1 MQKEVRKMRSNLEVG
16 LIKNKNRSLILAIE
30 NSKGIN
36 QVVFPNNFKL
46 LPNVT
51 EIFELELA
59 FYEFKTLTKD
69 NLIKRSAYFQSI
81 DGQETIHF
89 QLCKE
94 TCEALW
100 KNRSRATASYF
111 RNGLFSTGYAT
122 HGLFPYRGKFHPQLI
137 KSLLNLIGIREG
149 ETVLDPMCGSGTLN
163 VEASLMNIK
172 SIGVDKNPFGCF
184 MSKVKLDSLK
194 IDVNKLEEE
203 TTKNNSTTKSFLR
216 NKKIQKNLLGLDD
229 EKSKIRRLFL
239 LAYLDAMG
247 YARRTQRSI
256 DILFPIVLE
265 RYLEQV
271 KHFLRIS
278 KKINLKIGESK
289 IEFGDARNL
298 TFIKDSSID
307 GIITSPPYSFA
318 IDYAENDRPQ
328 LEYLGYDVNKLK
340 EEMIGLHGKGLKEKL
355 NLYFQDMNKVLQEMA
370 RVLKVGKY
378 TVIIIGSNDIQTKGI
393 RLENKIKEM
402 APLHNLKL
410 VREIKKPIK
419 GLRNT
424 MQDEFILIFKKVR

>member
-1 MQKEVRKMRSNLEVG
+1 MKTDLE
-16 LIKNKNRSLILAIE
+16 LKARNNKNDTLAIE
-30 NSKGIN
+30 NSKEVN
-36 QVVFPNNFKL
+36 QIVFPNGFKL

-59 FYEFKTLTKD
+59 FYEFKTLTRED
-69 NLIKRSAYFQSI
+69 LIKRSAYFERI
-81 DGQETIHF
+81 ADQETIHF

-100 KNRSRATASYF
+100 KNRSRATANYF
-111 RNGLFSTGYAT
+111 RNGMFSTGYAT

-137 KSLLNLIGIREG
+137 KSILNLIGIKEG

-163 VEASLMNIK
+163 VEASLMNIN
-172 SIGVDKNPFGCF
+172 SIGIDKNPFGCF
-184 MSKVKLDSLK
+184 MAKVKLDSLK
-194 IDVNKLEEE
+194 INVKKLEEE
-203 TTKNNSTTKSFLR
+203 TAKINSVIRSFLKS
-216 NKKIQKNLLGLDD
+216 KKIQKDILELDD
-229 EKSKIRRLFL
+229 KQSKIKRLFL

-247 YARRTQRSI
+247 YAKRTQKSI

-278 KKINLKIGESK
+278 KKLNLKIEKSK

-318 IDYAENDRPQ
+318 IDYAENDKPQ
-328 LEYLGYDVNKLK
+328 LEYLGYNVDKLK
-340 EEMIGLHGKGLKEKL
+340 EEMIGLYGKGLKEKL
-355 NLYFQDMNKVLQEMA
+355 SYYFQDMDKVLQEMA
-370 RVLKVGKY
+370 RVLKAGKY
-378 TVIIIGSNDIQTKGI
+378 SVIIIGSNDIQTKGI

-402 APLHNLKL
+402 APSHNLKL
-410 VREIKKPIK
+410 VKEIRKPIK

-424 MQDEFILIFKKVR
+424 MQDEFILIFKKVG